1 MEVHCLIHFC
11 CLAEDDDFSSAQ
23 YDKAYVSLE
32 YQYEELMF
40 DLLNESYLKY
50 LGGTPPL
57 IN

>member
-1 MEVHCLIHFC
+1 
-11 CLAEDDDFSSAQ
+11 LAEDDDFSSAQ

-32 YQYEELMF
+32 YQYEELTF